1 MKVFR
6 VIALLFTLVLAS
18 CGSAGSN
25 MQFFNASPDGPAL
38 DVLFDS
44 DVVLFGIDSETFV
57 QYRDV
62 NAGTT
67 TIRLNQAGTSRT
79 LGESTATLIK
89 NQDYTLIALGSAAS
103 LAPLLLTDDNTI
115 DQANTA
121 KLRFVHASPSTGPL
135 DFYVTNP
142 GVDLAGINPL
152 LSDLAFGESSEYLIV
167 GPNTYQIRATLAGT
181 KTLAIDSGNF
191 VLSSGQVRTGVAV
204 DKSGGGLPPSIVF
217 LPDKI

>member
-25 MQFFNASPDGPAL
+25 MQFFNASPDGPSL
-38 DVLFDS
+38 DVLFDN

-62 NAGTT
+62 NAGAT
-67 TIRLNQAGTSRT
+67 TIRLNETGTSRT
-79 LGESTATLIK
+79 LGEIPATLVK
-89 NQDYTLIALGSAAS
+89 NVDYTLIALGSAAS

-115 DQANTA
+115 DQESTA
-121 KLRFVHASPSTGPL
+121 KLRFVHASPSVGAL
-135 DFYVTNP
+135 DFYVTTV
-142 GVDLAGINPL
+142 GADLAGINPL
-152 LSDLAFGESSEYLIV
+152 LSDLAFGEVSEYLIV
-167 GPNTYQIRATLAGT
+167 GPNTYQIRATLTGT
-181 KTLAIDSGNF
+181 KTVAIDSGNF
-191 VLSSGQVRTGVAV
+191 VLSASQVRTGVAV

-217 LPDKI
+217 LPDRL